1 VFQII
6 ADGIAWV
13 DSDGLD
19 NWPAFE
25 TEALAAVLEDQ
36 GYDIGVV
43 AL

>member
-1 VFQII
+1 MFQII
-6 ADGIAWV
+6 ADGQAWI

-19 NWPAFE
+19 CWPEFE

-36 GYDIGVV
+36 GYDVEVV